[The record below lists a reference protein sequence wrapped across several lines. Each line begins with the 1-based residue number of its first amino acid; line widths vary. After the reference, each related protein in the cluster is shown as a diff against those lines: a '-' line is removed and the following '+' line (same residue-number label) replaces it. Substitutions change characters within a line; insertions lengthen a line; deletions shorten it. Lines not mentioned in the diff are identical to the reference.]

1 MKLKIKNSKTKSNQ
15 FPSEE
20 ENRSQ
25 DGRKKNLLDTRRR
38 DEYFWCLI
46 QASKASSL
54 PGNGAKNLTDQ
65 ILS

>member
-25 DGRKKNLLDTRRR
+25 DGRKKNLLDE
-38 DEYFWCLI
+38 DEDTT
-46 QASKASSL
+46 KH
-54 PGNGAKNLTDQ
+54 T
-65 ILS
+65 